1 MIRTL
6 ASIAVLALLAAPATA
21 QQVGP
26 QPQPPQ
32 QAAPAPAPSAPAP
45 PPVDPAIAAAVAA
58 ATAALAAADQ
68 DITAGR
74 SPDASLRTALQLA
87 PAGPPGDRPAM
98 LATRRL
104 GFSAMERRDLEQAEA
119 FFWAEAL
126 LAQRLFVRGDMGATR
141 LAEAFNRLAS
151 AAGGRGDAETS
162 AHLISLAADIRSR
175 AQAVASGQALGRAT
189 PEDEVDLGLRRVY
202 VPSLCLVGREPAL
215 AARVTCEDEAA
226 LRVEAALSDA
236 RRIKANAPP
245 PETSEEKAARQARNK
260 AKERSGRR

>member
-1 MIRTL
+1 MIRVL
-6 ASIAVLALLAAPATA
+6 ATIAVLAAVAAPAAA
-21 QQVGP
+21 QDVGP
-26 QPQPPQ
+26 QPQPS
-32 QAAPAPAPSAPAP
+32 AAPAPTAAPPPPAP
-45 PPVDPAIAAAVAA
+45 PPVDPAIVAATAAAN
-58 ATAALAAADQ
+58 AALAAADQ
-68 DITAGR
+68 AITAGQ
-74 SPDASLRTALQLA
+74 SPDPSLRQALERA
-87 PAGPPGDRPAM
+87 PAGAPGDRIAM

-104 GFSAMERRDLEQAEA
+104 GFSAMERRDLERAEA

-175 AQAVASGQALGRAT
+175 AQAVASGQALGRAA

-215 AARVTCEDEAA
+215 TGRVTCEDEAA

-260 AKERSGRR
+260 AKERAGRR